1 MLQRRHFLAA
11 GIAGLA
17 VPGIARAQTAW
28 PDRPVRI
35 VVPFPPGQ
43 GADILMRLLAEKLSP
58 RLGQPVVIENRA
70 GAGGTIGTE
79 YVAKS
84 TPDGYTL
91 GMGGS
96 GPTTIAQSLYPK
108 LGYDST
114 KDITP
119 VALIASV
126 PQLFVV
132 NNDLPVK
139 NLQELIAKA
148 KAEKGDMF
156 YGSSGNGT
164 TQQLFVEYFCAKAGI
179 KMQHTP
185 YRGSGPALN
194 DLMAGQI
201 PFVSETLTAAGELVK
216 AGRIRAIAVTSAER
230 SPFFPDVPTVAEQG
244 IPGFEAVGWISL
256 FGPKGLPQPIL
267 DKLSAAVKAITEDPE
282 FQEKLKA
289 SSFTATYQDPATF
302 GRFIQSEVT
311 KWAEVIRVSGA
322 KVDN

>member
-1 MLQRRHFLAA
+1 MLHRRHLLAA
-11 GIAGLA
+11 GAAALGLPA
-17 VPGIARAQTAW
+17 AARAQAAW
-28 PDRPVRI
+28 PDRPIRL

-79 YVAKS
+79 FVAKN
-84 TPDGYTL
+84 TPDGYTF

-96 GPTTIAQSLYPK
+96 GPMTIAQSLFPR
-108 LGYDST
+108 LGYDAT

-119 VALIASV
+119 VALVATV
-126 PQLFVV
+126 PQLFLV
-132 NNDLPVK
+132 NPSLPIRS
-139 NLQELIAKA
+139 LADLIARA
-148 KAEKGDMF
+148 KAERGEMF

-164 TQQLFVEYFCAKAGI
+164 TQQLFVEYFCARAGI

-185 YRGSGPALN
+185 YRGSAPALN

-201 PFVSETLTAAGELVK
+201 PFVSETLSAASELVK
-216 AGRIRAIAVTSAER
+216 AGKLRAIAVTSAER
-230 SPFFPDVPTVAEQG
+230 SPFFPEVPTVAEQG
-244 IPGFEAVGWISL
+244 LAGFEAVGWISL
-256 FGPKGLPQPIL
+256 FGPKGLPAPIL
-267 DKLSAAVKAITEDPE
+267 AKVSAEVKAITEDAD
-282 FQEKLKA
+282 FQEKLRQA
-289 SSFTATYQDPATF
+289 SFTAAYRDPAAF
-302 GRFIQSEVT
+302 AHFIEAEVA